1 MPSTSESSMGI
12 WGTTY
17 VGTGEILVASR
28 AVEQALAH
36 FGVSVRTIV
45 AGEDY
50 IRLEGRQQAPWHRV
64 LRRRLPQRVQWNIE
78 KSGEALRLTSD
89 FRLFRWYSVVLSGL
103 WSVIGAC
110 FIFDILNATQGWL
123 SGPSGSLAA
132 SFLLLLAISLMPVVI
147 QMLGALGGRCGD
159 RLWLDIAN
167 AMERS
172 GGQVEPKGYVN
183 LRYSLHLLGFFT
195 FTLILTLWF
204 TLSSLRQTSLPLPM
218 NAQGFLLALAG
229 LIALL
234 VIALALK
241 LSRKGFSLRLY
252 PILTGLM
259 TMLPALLLLQAILL
273 PWWLSSGINYS
284 SLGANLRPFGLLQLG
299 STFLLAATAFFLFF
313 YFGVGSTPIIRS
325 QTLRLRAH
333 RGTGVHRLAVGGE
346 SPRPFQGVF
355 VVVWLLLTGLSL
367 ASLAFLVV
375 CAVQGVYPIFER
387 PELQLVQRATQT
399 LAAVLGLAGDNR
411 WLSWTV
417 SGFWLLGA
425 SLASGLLLVSTG
437 QLYFCRRSLRHRLAD
452 RARRSSPRRRQ
463 LEEILRELCRQLRL
477 PPIKLAL
484 RNGSSL
490 PTAER
495 FGLWRVERYVEISES
510 FLDLPAPR
518 LKAALAH
525 EVAHHYLGH
534 LAVRSLALW
543 LGRFSFTGDGFASA
557 LLHSFGYE
565 LQADRVA
572 LEILEIPPEDLKEF
586 LESLPSHRPF
596 VRPPLPSSDLSF
608 AHRWSL
614 FLTQYCCGLSQYYWH
629 PVAEERIAA
638 IRGSG

>member
-1 MPSTSESSMGI
+1 MGK

-28 AVEQALAH
+28 AVEEALAR

-45 AGEDY
+45 ADEDC
-50 IRLEGRQQAPWHRV
+50 IWLEGTQQAPWHRV
-64 LRRRLPQRVQWNIE
+64 LRHRLPQRVRWSIE
-78 KSGEALRLTSD
+78 RSGETLRLSSD
-89 FRLFRWYSVVLSGL
+89 FHLFRWYSVILFVL
-103 WSVIGAC
+103 WAVIGAC

-123 SGPSGSLAA
+123 SGPRGSLAA

-147 QMLGALGGRCGD
+147 QMLGALGGRSGD
-159 RLWLDIAN
+159 RLWLDIAK

-172 GGQVEPKGYVN
+172 DGQLEPKGYVN

-204 TLSSLRQTSLPLPM
+204 TLSSLRQTSLPLPVGT
-218 NAQGFLLALAG
+218 QGFLLALAG

-273 PWWLSSGINYS
+273 PWWLTSGIDYS
-284 SLGANLRPFGLLQLG
+284 ALGANLRPLGMLLLG

-313 YFGVGSTPIIRS
+313 YFGVGSTPLIRP
-325 QTLRLRAH
+325 QILRLRAH
-333 RGTGVHRLAVGGE
+333 RGTGAHRLAVGGE
-346 SPRPFQGVF
+346 SPRSFQGVF
-355 VVVWLLLTGLSL
+355 VVTWLLLTGLSL
-367 ASLAFLVV
+367 TSLAFLVV
-375 CAVQGVYPIFER
+375 CAVQGIYPVFER

-437 QLYFCRRSLRHRLAD
+437 QLYFRRRSLRHRLAD
-452 RARRSSPRRRQ
+452 RARRPFPRRRQ
-463 LEEILRELCRQLRL
+463 LEKTLRELCRRLRL

-490 PTAER
+490 PAAER
-495 FGLWRVERYVEISES
+495 FGFWRVDRYVEISES

-543 LGRFSFTGDGFASA
+543 MGRLSFTGDGFASA

-572 LEILEIPPEDLKEF
+572 LEILEIPPEDLKGF
-586 LESLPSHRPF
+586 LDSLPPQRHF
-596 VRPPLPSSDLSF
+596 VEPPLPTPDLSF
-608 AHRWSL
+608 TYRWSL
-614 FLTQYCCGLSQYYWH
+614 FLTQYRCGLSHHYWH